1 MIDFSVISS
10 IFNVFLIEKYLVLQQ
25 TLLERHFW
33 QNNRGIND
41 VYSSRYPFFR
51 KRWAIEWYCPLRLML
66 IPPITGKEADFLTV
80 KMLVLRAQK
89 ELSAEIL
96 SEWA

>member
-10 IFNVFLIEKYLVLQQ
+10 IFNVFLIKKYLVLQQ
-25 TLLERHFW
+25 TLLEWHFW

-51 KRWAIEWYCPLRLML
+51 KRWAIEWYCPLTSRTL
-66 IPPITGKEADFLTV
+66 
-80 KMLVLRAQK
+80 
-89 ELSAEIL
+89 
-96 SEWA
+96 